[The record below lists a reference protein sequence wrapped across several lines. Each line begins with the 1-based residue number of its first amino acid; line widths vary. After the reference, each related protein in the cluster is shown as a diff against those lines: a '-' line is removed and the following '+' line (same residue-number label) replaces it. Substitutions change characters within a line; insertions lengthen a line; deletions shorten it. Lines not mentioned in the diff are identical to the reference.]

1 MDPNNP
7 TPPADGGT
15 PPADAASLLNQ
26 SGTPPAGDPPADP
39 PAAGPHDWLPE
50 KYRVTNEA
58 GEIDEAA
65 STRKLADAYRSL
77 ESKLGKG
84 ATLSAPEKPEDYKI
98 TAPMVDGK
106 PMEGLDVDEFMK
118 DPMFQGIAKDAHAA
132 GIPNEHMQFFME
144 KWLQNAPELLQA
156 DKQLTV
162 DEASKELSALWTDEA
177 TFKGNLS
184 KANRAT
190 TEFSKGIAADQ
201 PGSFDRLEKK
211 FGNDPDFVALMAR
224 IGAESKFGEDT
235 PPGSAAA
242 VSDVDIESLQKSE
255 AYWKA
260 DHPDHAKVKAKVAA
274 FYTQKFGTAP
284 HR

>member
-15 PPADAASLLNQ
+15 PPDDAGSLLNQ
-26 SGTPPAGDPPADP
+26 GAAPPAGDPPT
-39 PAAGPHDWLPE
+39 AGPHDWLPE

-84 ATLSAPEKPEDYKI
+84 ATLTAPEKPEDYKI
-98 TAPMVDGK
+98 TAPLVDGK
-106 PMEGLDVDEFMK
+106 PMEGLDVEEFMK
-118 DPMFQGIAKDAHAA
+118 DPMFQGLAKDAHAA

-144 KWLQNAPELLQA
+144 KWLQHAPELLQA
-156 DKQLTV
+156 DKQLTI

-184 KANRAT
+184 KAYRAT
-190 TEFSKGIAADQ
+190 SEFSKGIADDQ
-201 PGSFDRLEKK
+201 PGSYARLEKK
-211 FGNDPDFVALMAR
+211 FGSDPDFMVLMAR

-242 VSDVDIESLQKSE
+242 VSDVDIEALQKSE
-255 AYWKA
+255 AYWKPE
-260 DHPDHAKVKAKVAA
+260 HPDHAKVKAQVSA
-274 FYTQKFGTAP
+274 FYAQKFGTAP